1 MKIYIK
7 EKTPFLA
14 KNNTKILNKLE
25 KFLVD
30 TYDIVDVYSKE
41 GIYQIHD
48 NKMFKLN
55 VQSEKIKEN
64 IIMKT
69 ENNKSIELLIDD
81 SVVQKE
87 NVSHIPFDHIHL
99 PLSINSYSL
108 HKNNKMDLVLVIEFI
123 KNYKPI
129 NYYFEYKSSISN
141 NNLPME
147 DINVFLSLLN

>member
-7 EKTPFLA
+7 ENSHLLA

-25 KFLVD
+25 KYLVD

-41 GIYQIHD
+41 GIYQIYD
-48 NKMFKLN
+48 NKVFKLN

-64 IIMKT
+64 VMVKT
-69 ENNKSIELLIDD
+69 NDNRDIELLIDD
-81 SVVQKE
+81 SIIKKE
-87 NVSHIPFDHIHL
+87 NVSQIPCDHIHL
-99 PLSINSYSL
+99 PLSVKSYSL
-108 HKNNKMDLVLVIEFI
+108 HKSNPMDLVLVIEFI
-123 KNYKPI
+123 QNFKPI
-129 NYYFEYKSSISN
+129 NYYFEYKSTIS